1 MTKLRVK
8 CVPVAGIVKGIV
20 MACLGFKNTG
30 GMGGGGGGGR
40 GISPQ
45 AFLGFKNTILTFVLE
60 QQ

>member
-20 MACLGFKNTG
+20 VACLGFKNTG
-30 GMGGGGGGGR
+30 GMGGGRGR

>member
-20 MACLGFKNTG
+20 MACLGFINTG
-30 GMGGGGGGGR
+30 GEEGG

-45 AFLGFKNTILTFVLE
+45 AFLGFKKTVLTFVLE

>member
-20 MACLGFKNTG
+20 MACLGFINTG
-30 GMGGGGGGGR
+30 GEEGGG

-45 AFLGFKNTILTFVLE
+45 AFLGFKKTVLTFVLE

>member
-30 GMGGGGGGGR
+30 GGG